1 MARPLRGLR
10 GCPWPPPALGLF
22 LLWAVFPPPPA
33 RGEADRPPTWEA
45 DYKYNVVDALNAG
58 LPRVGNPPDLE
69 TPQAAVENFVDSCRV
84 GDDLRA
90 ARSLNLN
97 AIAPPCQ
104 VELGQQLARELWA
117 VMNQQVWF
125 QWSDVPD
132 RPDGQDEDETVA
144 KDQGSAPKGPRPSF
158 LLYRIFIGDRDYE
171 IRLECIKVADAQP
184 VWVFSRQTV
193 RHIPVLYKKFHP
205 TRLEQSL
212 PAFLKN
218 RKFAK
223 VALWQW
229 IGFAVLLLAGAL
241 FGGMVQ
247 KGLNLVLRWRDS
259 PWARTVAEAVR
270 GPGALTVGLCI
281 FYYLSRSYLGLSG
294 PIESVLAPLYVAIVT
309 ACLVWFLQR
318 LIRLIT
324 ALITRRYAGYDS
336 DEANVLITWIAIT
349 RHLLMLLVVIGG
361 ATYALSKFELVRR
374 FGMMT
379 LASAGVPGLV
389 LGIAAH
395 RVLGN
400 LFAGF
405 LLGIVQPVKAGD
417 ALIFENEFGWIEEI
431 TTTHLVIRTWDQR
444 RLVVPISYFM
454 DHPFQNWSRG
464 TQKITKSVVLH
475 ADYRTDIEAVRA
487 ELRSI
492 LEGTDL
498 WDREVP
504 PILQVIECEREA
516 IVLRAL
522 CSGRDPAGSWDL
534 HCLVRE
540 RLITFIQGLDGG
552 RFLPRRRVELVDAA
566 RPDGGGGGHPDEAAA
581 YGDGVVP
588 DRDWHHVG

>member
-10 GCPWPPPALGLF
+10 GRPWPPAALGLF
-22 LLWAVFPPPPA
+22 LLWAVFSPPPSW
-33 RGEADRPPTWEA
+33 GEADRPPYWEA
-45 DYKYNVVDALNAG
+45 AYKYNMVDALNAG
-58 LPRVGNPPDLE
+58 LPRAGNPPDLE

-97 AIAPPCQ
+97 AIAPPRQ
-104 VELGQQLARELWA
+104 VELGKQLARKLWV

-125 QWSDVPD
+125 KWSDVPD
-132 RPDGQDEDETVA
+132 RPDGRDEDEAVA
-144 KDQGSAPKGPRPSF
+144 KDRDSAPKGPRPSF
-158 LLYRIFIGDRDYE
+158 LLYWVFIGDRDYE
-171 IRLECIKVADAQP
+171 IRLERIKAADAQP

-193 RHIPVLYKKFHP
+193 RHIPILYKKFHP

-212 PAFLKN
+212 PAFLKH
-218 RKFAK
+218 RKVAK

-241 FGGMVQ
+241 FGWMVQ

-294 PIESVLAPLYVAIVT
+294 TIQSALAPFYVAIVT

-324 ALITRRYAGYDS
+324 ALIMRRYAGHDS
-336 DEANVLITWIAIT
+336 DEANVLITRIAVT
-349 RHLLMLLVVIGG
+349 RHLLTLLVVIGG

-374 FGMMT
+374 FGMMI
-379 LASAGVPGLV
+379 LASAGVAGIV
-389 LGIAAH
+389 LGVAAQ

-444 RLVVPISYFM
+444 RLVVPTSYFM

-464 TQKITKSVVLH
+464 TQKITKSVMLH
-475 ADYRTDIEAVRA
+475 ADYRTDVEAVRA

-504 PILQVIECEREA
+504 PVLQVIECERES

-540 RLITFIQGLDGG
+540 RLITFLQGLDGG
-552 RFLPRRRVELVDAA
+552 RSLPRRRVELVDAA
-566 RPDGGGGGHPDEAAA
+566 RPDGAGGGHPDEAEAL
-581 YGDGVVP
+581 GDGVVP
-588 DRDWHHVG
+588 DRDRHHVG

>member
-1 MARPLRGLR
+1 
-10 GCPWPPPALGLF
+10 
-22 LLWAVFPPPPA
+22 
-33 RGEADRPPTWEA
+33 
-45 DYKYNVVDALNAG
+45 
-58 LPRVGNPPDLE
+58 
-69 TPQAAVENFVDSCRV
+69 
-84 GDDLRA
+84 
-90 ARSLNLN
+90 
-97 AIAPPCQ
+97 
-104 VELGQQLARELWA
+104 
-117 VMNQQVWF
+117 
-125 QWSDVPD
+125 
-132 RPDGQDEDETVA
+132 
-144 KDQGSAPKGPRPSF
+144 
-158 LLYRIFIGDRDYE
+158 
-171 IRLECIKVADAQP
+171 
-184 VWVFSRQTV
+184 
-193 RHIPVLYKKFHP
+193 
-205 TRLEQSL
+205 
-212 PAFLKN
+212 
-218 RKFAK
+218 
-223 VALWQW
+223 
-229 IGFAVLLLAGAL
+229 
-241 FGGMVQ
+241 MVQ

-324 ALITRRYAGYDS
+324 ALIMRRYAGYDS

-444 RLVVPISYFM
+444 RWSSPSPTSWTTRSRTGRGARRRSPSPWCSTPTTAPIS
-454 DHPFQNWSRG
+454 
-464 TQKITKSVVLH
+464 K
-475 ADYRTDIEAVRA
+475 
-487 ELRSI
+487 RS
-492 LEGTDL
+492 G
-498 WDREVP
+498 P
-504 PILQVIECEREA
+504 S
-516 IVLRAL
+516 
-522 CSGRDPAGSWDL
+522 SGRSWRAPI
-534 HCLVRE
+534 CG
-540 RLITFIQGLDGG
+540 TG
-552 RFLPRRRVELVDAA
+552 RCRRSSR
-566 RPDGGGGGHPDEAAA
+566 
-581 YGDGVVP
+581 
-588 DRDWHHVG
+588 